1 MLFLNRIFSV
11 LTLVILAGCGAGNDM
26 RPDASAEVISSASY
40 RHDGPAALT
49 LYTMIN
55 NRSGAGAH
63 SSVMINGSQRVIFD
77 PAGTVRL
84 SAVPERGDVLYG
96 ITPQVADFYA
106 RAHARE
112 TYHVVIQE
120 IDVSPE
126 VAEQALRL
134 AIASGPAASGFCS
147 ASTSAVLR
155 QLPGFESIGRT
166 FFPKRLMAD
175 FGKLPGVRTTKL
187 FENDED
193 DKSVA
198 IAQFESSL
206 ATQPCV
212 FVQQFIGRCPCT
224 TQSSACEPKMQ

>member
-96 ITPQVADFYA
+96 ITPQVADFMRGLMLA
-106 RAHARE
+106 RPTMSSYKR
-112 TYHVVIQE
+112 
-120 IDVSPE
+120 SMCLPKSRSRLC
-126 VAEQALRL
+126 ALQL
-134 AIASGPAASGFCS
+134 PAA
-147 ASTSAVLR
+147 
-155 QLPGFESIGRT
+155 QPLP
-166 FFPKRLMAD
+166 
-175 FGKLPGVRTTKL
+175 
-187 FENDED
+187 
-193 DKSVA
+193 
-198 IAQFESSL
+198 
-206 ATQPCV
+206 V
-212 FVQQFIGRCPCT
+212 FVVPVPPRYSDNYQDLNPSDAHFF
-224 TQSSACEPKMQ
+224 QSA